1 MRRLNNKLRFKN
13 PKYSDVETPFLN
25 PESKVKVK
33 EFYSCPVS
41 GNDLWENV
49 QALWQGLYREKIKS
63 NQHNHFS
70 DRSTNLEEK

>member
-1 MRRLNNKLRFKN
+1 MRRLNNKLRFEN

-41 GNDLWENV
+41 GNDL
-49 QALWQGLYREKIKS
+49 
-63 NQHNHFS
+63 
-70 DRSTNLEEK
+70 